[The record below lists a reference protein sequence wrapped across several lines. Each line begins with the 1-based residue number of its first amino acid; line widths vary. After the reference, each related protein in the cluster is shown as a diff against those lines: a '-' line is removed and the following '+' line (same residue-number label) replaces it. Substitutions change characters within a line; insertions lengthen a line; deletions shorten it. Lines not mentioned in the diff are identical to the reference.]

1 MAWAELT
8 DVRCY
13 YEVLGQG
20 DPLLLIPGLGMTC
33 RGWDPIIP
41 ELASHFTLILADN
54 RGSGR
59 STAKRQ
65 PRSVADLS
73 VDLVELLDHL
83 QLDRAHVIGLS
94 FGGIVAQRL
103 AIDHPSRVDRLV
115 LVSCADRSSPYLR
128 QVAMLLG
135 RGLRPF
141 SPELLARA
149 VELLSTSPQYLDA
162 NEQLV
167 EQRVGT
173 KSPAAD
179 RKAVAMHLRCLAHS
193 ELPPE
198 QFRILS
204 PTLVIAGEDD
214 RLIPACYARKMAEK
228 ISGSRFLLIRGG
240 GHNALQ
246 QRLDDVLPPI
256 IHFLNERD
264 DAAAAGHAN
273 RLPQFTELSV

>member
-20 DPLLLIPGLGMTC
+20 DPLLLIPGLGMSC

-41 ELASHFTLILADN
+41 ELARQFTLILPDN
-54 RGSGR
+54 RGMGL
-59 STAKRQ
+59 STAKRR
-65 PRSVADLS
+65 PRSVAELS

-115 LVSCADRSSPYLR
+115 LVSCAERFSPYLR
-128 QVAMLLG
+128 QVAMLLRHG
-135 RGLRPF
+135 QRPF
-141 SPELLARA
+141 PSDLVTRV
-149 VELLSTSPQYLDA
+149 VELLSTSPQYLDS

-167 EQRVGT
+167 EQRLSA
-173 KSPAAD
+173 KAPAAQ
-179 RKAVAMHLRCLAHS
+179 RRSVAMQLRCVAHS
-193 ELPPE
+193 EVPPDE
-198 QFRILS
+198 FRIRR
-204 PTLVIAGEDD
+204 PTMVIAGEDD
-214 RLIPACYARKMAEK
+214 RLIPACYARKMAER
-228 ISGSRFLLIRGG
+228 IPGSRFLLIRGG

-246 QRLDDVLPPI
+246 QRLDDVLPRI
-256 IHFLNERD
+256 IHFLNETAD
-264 DAAAAGHAN
+264 DVGHTD

>member
-33 RGWDPIIP
+33 RGWDPILP
-41 ELASHFTLILADN
+41 ELARHFTLILPDN

-59 STAKRQ
+59 SKAKRR
-65 PRSVADLS
+65 PRSTADLS
-73 VDLVELLDHL
+73 VDFVELLDHL
-83 QLDRAHVIGLS
+83 QLERAHVIGLS

-103 AIDHPSRVDRLV
+103 AIDHATRVNRLV
-115 LVSCADRSSPYLR
+115 LVSCAERFSPYLR

-135 RGLRPF
+135 HGLRPF
-141 SPELLARA
+141 SSDLVARV

-167 EQRVGT
+167 EQRVGE
-173 KSPAAD
+173 
-179 RKAVAMHLRCLAHS
+179 KATVAQRRSLAMQLRCLPNS
-193 ELPPE
+193 EVPPDE
-198 QFRILS
+198 FRIRR

-214 RLIPACYARKMAEK
+214 RLIPAYYARKMAER
-228 ISGSRFLLIRGG
+228 IPGSRFLLIRGG

-246 QRLDDVLPPI
+246 QRLDDVLPRLI
-256 IHFLNERD
+256 AFLNEPETTD
-264 DAAAAGHAN
+264 TTHAN

>member
-41 ELASHFTLILADN
+41 ELAQHFTLILPDN
-54 RGSGR
+54 RAMGLSA
-59 STAKRQ
+59 AKRGA
-65 PRSVADLS
+65 RSVAELS
-73 VDLVELLDHL
+73 VDLLELLDHL

-103 AIDHPSRVDRLV
+103 VIDHPSRVDRLV
-115 LVSCADRSSPYLR
+115 LVSCADRFSPYLR
-128 QVAMLLG
+128 QVAMLL
-135 RGLRPF
+135 RHGLRPF
-141 SPELLARA
+141 PSDLVTRV
-149 VELLSTSPQYLDA
+149 VELLSTSPQFLDA
-162 NEQLV
+162 NDQLI
-167 EQRVGT
+167 EQRIGAKGST
-173 KSPAAD
+173 SE
-179 RKAVAMHLRCLAHS
+179 RKTVTMQLRCLAHS
-193 ELPPE
+193 ELPLE
-198 QFRILS
+198 EFRILR

-214 RLIPACYARKMAEK
+214 RLIPACYARKMAQR
-228 ISGSRFLLIRGG
+228 IPGSRFLLIRGG

-256 IHFLNERD
+256 IRFLNEAD
-264 DAAAAGHAN
+264 DAGHAN
-273 RLPQFTELSV
+273 RVPDFTELSV

>member
-33 RGWDPIIP
+33 RGWDPILP
-41 ELASHFTLILADN
+41 ELARHFTLILPDN
-54 RGSGR
+54 RGIGR
-59 STAKRQ
+59 STCKRR
-65 PRSVADLS
+65 PRSTADLS
-73 VDLVELLDHL
+73 VDFIELLDHL

-103 AIDHPSRVDRLV
+103 VIDHPSRINRLV
-115 LVSCADRSSPYLR
+115 LVSCAERFSPYLR
-128 QVAMLLG
+128 QVAMLL
-135 RGLRPF
+135 RHGLRPF
-141 SPELLARA
+141 PSDLVARV

-167 EQRVGT
+167 EQRVGAKT
-173 KSPAAD
+173 T
-179 RKAVAMHLRCLAHS
+179 VAQRRSLAMQLRCLPHS
-193 ELPPE
+193 EVPPDE
-198 QFRILS
+198 FRIRR
-204 PTLVIAGEDD
+204 PTMVIAGEDD
-214 RLIPACYARKMAEK
+214 RLIPAYYARKMAER
-228 ISGSRFLLIRGG
+228 IPGSRFLLIRGG

-246 QRLDDVLPPI
+246 QRLDDVLPRLVD
-256 IHFLNERD
+256 FLNEPESTD
-264 DAAAAGHAN
+264 IGHAN